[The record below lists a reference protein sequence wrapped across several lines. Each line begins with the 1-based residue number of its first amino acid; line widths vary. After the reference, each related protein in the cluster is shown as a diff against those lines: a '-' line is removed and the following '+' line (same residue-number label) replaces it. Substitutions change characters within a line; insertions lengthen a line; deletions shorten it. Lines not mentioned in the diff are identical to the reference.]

1 MYKIRV
7 YIVPESLKSR
17 SISHQ
22 TLHEPYNLS
31 PYDFGDLYSTLN
43 SRTYST
49 NTLCD
54 YTTGPDQQDVRNL
67 SGANFSEDKF
77 NAILYTGNMIELSV
91 TSMLMMIRSQF

>member
-54 YTTGPDQQDVRNL
+54 YTTGPDQQDVRNV
-67 SGANFSEDKF
+67 SGANFSEDKCDGPEITC
-77 NAILYTGNMIELSV
+77 NPGSNLLE
-91 TSMLMMIRSQF
+91 